1 MKFYL
6 KFLLGFSKLGRERTK
21 ILKEIYVKEIKKF
34 FGDLQV
40 LEDISM
46 DFAKGSITCI
56 LGPSGCG
63 KSTLL
68 NIISG
73 IIKDYEGQI
82 EGFNDKPLSFIF
94 QEDRLIPWLTVYD
107 NMKFVLK
114 ERFKGAELSKVIKK
128 YISMVGMEDYLN
140 FYPETLSGGMKQR
153 VSIARAFAYGG
164 KIMIMDEPFK
174 ALDLKNKL
182 QLIKD
187 FKKLCID
194 NEVTVIFVTHDI
206 DEAIEL
212 GDYIYVLSE
221 KPAYIKRKIEN
232 TRDKSIR
239 ELLLKDII
247 E

>member
-1 MKFYL
+1 M
-6 KFLLGFSKLGRERTK
+6 LGALKLGREVTK
-21 ILKEIYVKEIKKF
+21 SLGEIYVKEIKKS
-34 FGDLQV
+34 FGELKVLQS
-40 LEDISM
+40 ISM
-46 DFAKGSITCI
+46 DFTKGGITCI

-73 IIKDYEGQI
+73 IIKDYEGEI
-82 EGFNDKPLSFIF
+82 EGFNEESLSFIF

-107 NMKFVLK
+107 NMKFILQ
-114 ERFKGAELSKVIKK
+114 ERFKGEELVRVIKK
-128 YISMVGMEDYLN
+128 YISMVGMEEYLD
-140 FYPETLSGGMKQR
+140 FYPENLSGGMKQR
-153 VSIARAFAYGG
+153 ASIARAFAYGG
-164 KIMIMDEPFK
+164 RIMIMDEPFK

-187 FKKLCID
+187 FKKLCLD

-212 GDYIYVLSE
+212 GDHIYVLSE
-221 KPAYIKRKIEN
+221 KPTYIKRKIEN
-232 TRDKSIR
+232 TKDKSIR
-239 ELLLKDII
+239 EILLKDII